1 MSQYKELQKRING
14 ALVALSKAAGAK
26 NVAAPDGATSQPASN
41 ASPSVGGVTQK
52 DIDKLV
58 NENAVF
64 TNRNRVLQRK
74 LEDQEAAFKSLSRSL
89 AQLDDKQK
97 TLQAQLS
104 EVAALQA
111 KGAADGADVQAAVNS
126 MIEVE
131 NARLK
136 AFKDEAAVVLA
147 ALNTALAEPEESP
160 TQGSEA

>member
-14 ALVALSKAAGAK
+14 ALVALSKAAEAK
-26 NVAAPDGATSQPASN
+26 NATAPEGPTSQPAPH

-74 LEDQEAAFKSLSRSL
+74 LEEQEAAFKSLSRSL

-111 KGAADGADVQAAVNS
+111 KDAADGADVQAAVNS

-160 TQGSEA
+160 TQASEA